1 MQLTAEFLEELTQ
14 FLRVPDKN
22 RTVDKERRRGM
33 RTSFNGYAG
42 IICCDCP
49 EDGVKKV
56 ERVTVRDVS
65 AYGISITRSRPIYCD
80 QRFILCLD
88 SDRSQPRSIL
98 CTVARWQPIDVGTF
112 MIAANFTQQ
121 LNAGVAD
128 ALNGEALYELHLL
141 EEQLRA
147 V

>member
-1 MQLTAEFLEELTQ
+1 MQLTTEFLEELMS

-22 RTVDKERRRGM
+22 RVVDDERRRGT
-33 RTSFNGYAG
+33 RTAFNGYAG
-42 IICCDCP
+42 IVCCD
-49 EDGVKKV
+49 EEGFKTV

-65 AYGISITRSRPIYCD
+65 AYGICINRSKPIHCGE
-80 QRFILCLD
+80 RFILCLD
-88 SDRSQPRSIL
+88 SSSGQPRSIL
-98 CTVARWQPIDVGTF
+98 CTVARWQPVGDGTYA
-112 MIAANFTQQ
+112 IAANFSQQ
-121 LNAGVAD
+121 LNVGIAD

>member
-1 MQLTAEFLEELTQ
+1 MQLTAEFFQELSQ

-22 RTVDKERRRGM
+22 RTFDKDRRRGM

-42 IICCDCP
+42 IICCDDP
-49 EDGVKKV
+49 AEMKKV
-56 ERVTVRDVS
+56 ERVTVIDVS
-65 AYGISITRSRPIYCD
+65 AYGISITRSNPIYAD

-88 SDRSQPRSIL
+88 SDHGQPRSIL
-98 CTVARWQPIDVGTF
+98 CTVARWQPIDVSTF
-112 MIAANFTQQ
+112 FIAANFTQQ
-121 LNAGVAD
+121 LNVGIAD